1 MRRKNI
7 AGEDKVPVDLLKEMG
22 DSGLKIMTS
31 LVIKIDMSGD
41 WPNEFLDVIMIALRH
56 KN

>member
-7 AGEDKVPVDLLKEMG
+7 AGEDIVPVDLLKEMG

-41 WPNEFLDVIMIALRH
+41 WPNKFLDVIMIAL
-56 KN
+56 

>member
-7 AGEDKVPVDLLKEMG
+7 AGEDIVPVDLLKEMG